1 MDGPKPCISFGKR
14 TLWVHMPPLGC
25 QKSWGILITFA
36 HGRPHAMHILW
47 KTYTLV
53 TRPPSECQ
61 NLAPML
67 QNSVPMP
74 QNSFLM
80 PQNHSSDASEFSFD
94 VPELISDASELSSVA
109 SEPGSE
115 GSEHGS
121 DAHFGYLGPPL
132 VSKSPQVFSLIS
144 HMDGPKP

>member
-1 MDGPKPCISFGKR
+1 
-14 TLWVHMPPLGC
+14 
-25 QKSWGILITFA
+25 
-36 HGRPHAMHILW
+36 MHILW
-47 KTYTLV
+47 TTYTLV

-80 PQNHSSDASEFSFD
+80 PQNHSSDASEFTSD
-94 VPELISDASELSSVA
+94 VPELISDASELNSVA

-121 DAHFGYLGPPL
+121 DALELSSAASSKHPGYDYPLMHFMNVRNPCWTY
-132 VSKSPQVFSLIS
+132 VSAGGWGDENNNRNRTLPHQTPSQ
-144 HMDGPKP
+144 